1 MEEPT
6 SAHPDPTPAVKLGVE
21 ARTSGE
27 ARRKTPV
34 LPLFL
39 GAFGLLAGLG
49 AVGVVAWSAAET
61 DREILRL
68 STELAQLRVSL
79 DLYAQSN
86 SGAGS
91 LSSEALADLGNR
103 LDALEQDA
111 LTATVPTPTPA
122 ATLPPIAPSTTAS
135 GEDCLPAGMRLLV
148 AMGDSYAVCGQTA
161 VVDVAMVDNGYITL
175 SDGTTIP
182 SGGTLPL
189 PNSDCTIGVTSS
201 GDEGLT
207 GYAEIR
213 VSC

>member
-6 SAHPDPTPAVKLGVE
+6 SARPDNAPQITLGSQ
-21 ARTSGE
+21 ARPLE
-27 ARRKTPV
+27 QRQRKTAL

-39 GAFGLLAGLG
+39 SGFALLAGLG
-49 AVGVVAWSAAET
+49 AAGLVAWSAAST
-61 DREILRL
+61 DREIFRL

-79 DLYAQSN
+79 DLYAQST

-91 LSSEALADLGNR
+91 LNSEALADLGTR
-103 LDALEQDA
+103 LDTLEQNA
-111 LTATVPTPTPA
+111 LTAAAPAPTQAT
-122 ATLPPIAPSTTAS
+122 TLPPIAPSTTAS